1 MPPIETNIAALI
13 GRIRKQTKRYVMS
26 DRDAKA
32 RLTRI
37 GLLLENQTKINIRRQ
52 GIVDT
57 GNLLNSI
64 QSRVFV
70 RGKSEATVA
79 YGSFGVEYAA
89 INEFGGPF
97 TDRQRRAMFAAMK
110 ARGTPPRPGKV
121 IIRGG
126 YWKPRPYIRPALV
139 QQRRRILEILKDG

>member
-1 MPPIETNIAALI
+1 MTKVTSNIDDLI
-13 GRIRKQTKRYVMS
+13 KNISKKSRRYVLS
-26 DRDAKA
+26 DKDTKA

-64 QSRVFV
+64 QSRVFS
-70 RGKSEATVA
+70 KENTAIIS
-79 YGSFGVEYAA
+79 YGSFGVAYAG
-89 INEFGGPF
+89 IHEFGGPF
-97 TDRQRRAMFAAMK
+97 TKRMRRAMFAK
-110 ARGTPPRPGKV
+110 LNARGSTPRPSKG

-126 YWKPRPYIRPALV
+126 FIKARPYIRPSLI
-139 QQRRRILEILKDG
+139 QQRKRILEILKSG